1 METSTMKR
9 IVLKYGLASGAVVV
23 TLMAVSLTLNM
34 TGRLDFEGSEILG
47 YSTMVLAFLLV
58 FFGIRAYREETG
70 GGAIGFGKAFKV
82 GLLITLVTCAV
93 YVLTWE
99 IVQYG
104 FYPNF
109 IEDYQAHALAQ
120 MRAAGEA
127 EAAIAAAQEEMKQ
140 FAELYKNPLVN
151 IGFTFL
157 EIFPVGLV
165 MTLVSAGIL
174 RRKPQP
180 LVAEATAS

>member
-1 METSTMKR
+1 MKR

-23 TLMAVSLTLNM
+23 TLMAVSLTLTM
-34 TGRLDFEGSEILG
+34 TGRLDFEGSELVG

-70 GGAIGFGKAFKV
+70 GGAIGFGRAFSV
-82 GLLITLVTCAV
+82 GILITLVTCAV
-93 YVLTWE
+93 YVLVWE
-99 IVQYG
+99 IIYYG

-109 IEDYQAHALAQ
+109 LDDYQTHAVAR

-127 EAAIAAAQEEMKQ
+127 EAAIAAAQAEMAQ
-140 FAELYKNPLVN
+140 FAEMYKNPLVN
-151 IGFTFL
+151 IAFTFL

-165 MTLVSAGIL
+165 MTLVSAAIL
-174 RRKPQP
+174 RRKPAP
-180 LVAEATAS
+180 IGAEATAS